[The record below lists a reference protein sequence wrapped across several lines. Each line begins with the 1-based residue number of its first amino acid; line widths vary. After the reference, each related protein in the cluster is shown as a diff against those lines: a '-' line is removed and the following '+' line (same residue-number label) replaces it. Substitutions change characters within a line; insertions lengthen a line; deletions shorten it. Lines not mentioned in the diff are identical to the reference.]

1 LRPPVGSTPWLLA
14 HEMRLAWRGWFGGKR
29 GARSVWILGIVF
41 VGLFIVGVP
50 MGLGLRRAT
59 VPIIPVIALI
69 VDLVLALV
77 FTLML
82 SQTLAAATEALYAR
96 GDLDLLFSSPIAPRK
111 VLFVRFA
118 AIAANVFIAF
128 ALLISPFL
136 LPAALLGHPAWLAV
150 YLMLAAVALI
160 ASASGLVLAMVL
172 FRLLGPRR
180 TRAVAQVLAALIG
193 AAFFLVTQAR
203 NLFGQQQVSG
213 VAGMVMGAARGG
225 LALPPLADWPLRAM
239 LGQPVPLLSLLAI
252 SAGLFLVATN
262 RIGRRFAADA
272 AAASGASEKR
282 QQPARLAGAFAS
294 GVFAVTV
301 RKELRLMARDVPLM
315 SQVLFRVLYMLP
327 MLFVLLRNAGHSL
340 SFALPAGVGA
350 VTFLAGQ
357 VASSLT
363 WITLSAEDT
372 PELIASAP
380 AVMSLVWRA
389 KLVAGLAP
397 LAVILI
403 APLLALLV
411 MAPRAGI
418 AALVF
423 WPISAVASGLISQWR
438 QRPAKR
444 AEFRRRASA
453 SFMTGLAQLIIGAL
467 LACAAG
473 LAAAPSGWSLAGSV
487 VALIMAGVA
496 LFALRR
502 DERTIMEGL
511 LSGAS

>member
-180 TRAVAQVLAALIG
+180 TRAVAQVL
-193 AAFFLVTQAR
+193 AR